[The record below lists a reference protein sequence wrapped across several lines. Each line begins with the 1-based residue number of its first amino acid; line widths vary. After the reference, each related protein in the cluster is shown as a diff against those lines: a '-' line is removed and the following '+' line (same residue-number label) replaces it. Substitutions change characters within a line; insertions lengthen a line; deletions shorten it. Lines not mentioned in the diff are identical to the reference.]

1 MKKGNEKK
9 DVILEVKGQD
19 LIFLLG
25 IRMSLKL
32 GQNFKRKDPKNVK
45 KKYA

>member
-25 IRMSLKL
+25 IRMSLK
-32 GQNFKRKDPKNVK
+32 RKEPTNVK